1 MANRRLRADDF
12 HRPYVE
18 LLDRTA
24 ILQHEDGYR
33 RIRARQQELKEWFA
47 DRTGWFMVVTR
58 HLARLVKE
66 PALHTPGHG
75 FSWAQAPVDYELFAW
90 LLWYAEG
97 IGDDRPFL
105 LTEMVEELATH
116 AAADFNRWDE
126 RLSLARALGGLQQI
140 GALSKLDG
148 DVDGWVQN
156 RQGEGL
162 YEFTDLGL
170 RLVWHLRPEVVEA
183 LDGDGTANRAGAR
196 TGLGTGLVTELGT
209 EPDGTGDEHAGAQTG
224 DAAGA
229 GAGTGAEPAGTG
241 PANGN
246 ATGVWAGPGAVTG
259 QAPDPQRRGRLEE
272 LALTP
277 GTAHRTAPDRRA
289 SSPTEARHR
298 LHRTLLL
305 EPVLYAADDPEAFG
319 LLNDRGRQDYIRR
332 DLERAFGW
340 DLEVTAHY
348 AVLWRPAAAEN
359 SEGAV
364 FPFGG
369 SLPQAMVLFCG
380 LVRDLVADGRLNP
393 DGGGEIRLTLGHMEL
408 LVDRL
413 RSAHVHRWGVGRLR
427 QSSAALAEEL
437 ARELKRW
444 GMLAGPDADGYLRIL
459 PLAARFAGTY
469 PAAAN
474 PTTADNGANGSQ
486 EEVAE

>member
-1 MANRRLRADDF
+1 MASRRLRADDF

-75 FSWAQAPVDYELFAW
+75 FSWVQAPSDYELFAW

-105 LTEMVEELATH
+105 LTEMVEEVADH
-116 AAADFNRWDE
+116 AAVDFNRWDE
-126 RLSLARALGGLQQI
+126 RLSLARALGGLQEI
-140 GALSKLDG
+140 GALDRLDG
-148 DVDGWVQN
+148 DVESWVQN

-162 YEFTDLGL
+162 YEFTDLAL
-170 RLVWHLRPEVVEA
+170 RLVWHLQPEVVEA
-183 LDGDGTANRAGAR
+183 LGGGGTANRAGAW
-196 TGLGTGLVTELGT
+196 TGIGSESG
-209 EPDGTGDEHAGAQTG
+209 DGIRDEHPGAWTG
-224 DAAGA
+224 SAEADQPSAGA
-229 GAGTGAEPAGTG
+229 GPGSSAG
-241 PANGN
+241 PA
-246 ATGVWAGPGAVTG
+246 AMPGT
-259 QAPDPQRRGRLEE
+259 APDPQRHGRLEE
-272 LALTP
+272 LAF
-277 GTAHRTAPDRRA
+277 APDMTRQVARDKRA
-289 SSPTEARHR
+289 SSQTQARHR
-298 LHRTLLL
+298 LYRILLL
-305 EPVLYAADDPEAFG
+305 EPVLYAADDPEAFS
-319 LLNDRGRQDYIRR
+319 LLNDRGRQDSIRQ

-348 AVLWRPAAAEN
+348 AVLWRPAGAEN

-369 SLPQAMVLFCG
+369 SLPQVMVLFCG
-380 LVRDLVADGRLNP
+380 QARDLVIETGSQLTP
-393 DGGGEIRLTLGHMEL
+393 DENGEIRLTLGQMEL

-413 RSAHVHRWGVGRLR
+413 RATYVHRWGVGRLR
-427 QSSAALAEEL
+427 QPSAPLTEEL

-459 PLAARFAGTY
+459 PLAARFAGSY

-474 PTTADNGANGSQ
+474 PTTTDYGATGSQ